1 LAHIY
6 PLSMVA
12 QIPFIIIFFSA
23 MTRLRFRQNAPVA
36 ACKLHYAWER
46 QRNVAGARVKWMFT
60 ADKARAKMGRAYLV
74 TPKESST
81 LWRDTSW
88 VWSCARSPAVDAR
101 DPPPASLLGPGPARR
116 AASPPSATAPPAG
129 DDAAPAVPVGK
140 VVGIGRDAFSGNMR
154 VSFQAASHGLRSGR
168 GRFVR
173 ALCAEPGRS
182 HPYPDSLVCR
192 AGSGRRQAGRRACTW
207 MRSRMK
213 P

>member
-1 LAHIY
+1 
-6 PLSMVA
+6 MVA
-12 QIPFIIIFFSA
+12 QILFIIVFFSA
-23 MTRLRFRQNAPVA
+23 MTRLRFRNSAPIA

-60 ADKARAKMGRAYLV
+60 TDKARAKMGRAYLV
-74 TPKESST
+74 TSKESST

-116 AASPPSATAPPAG
+116 AAPPPSATAPPPG
-129 DDAAPAVPVGK
+129 DAAPAVPVGK
-140 VVGIGRDAFSGNMR
+140 VVGIGRGAFSGKMR

-173 ALCAEPGRS
+173 SLCAEPGRS
-182 HPYPDSLVCR
+182 HPYPDSC
-192 AGSGRRQAGRRACTW
+192 AGPAREGD
-207 MRSRMK
+207 K
-213 P
+213 PDAEHVRG